1 VLFFGF
7 GAKREP
13 CQKIKRQRS
22 KILPA
27 QMAITLDALREV
39 INESLAPIITRL
51 DRMDERLDRMDER
64 FDRVEERLDRMDERF
79 DRVEERL
86 DRMDGQ
92 FAILSAK
99 QMNSTGTRKSK
110 IQPVGKIV
118 CDEHGKPTFT
128 PFDTKIC
135 LPTAMGDLITAG
147 NEKGSGEKNS
157 WNAKKSLQLIQWY
170 DPTYESDDDTESTSR
185 RRRATVAAYLG
196 ITATQLNGFQTSLD
210 FE

>member
-1 VLFFGF
+1 MIITVLFFGF

-39 INESLAPIITRL
+39 INESLAPFVHSIIT
-51 DRMDERLDRMDER
+51 
-64 FDRVEERLDRMDERF
+64 RLDRMDERF